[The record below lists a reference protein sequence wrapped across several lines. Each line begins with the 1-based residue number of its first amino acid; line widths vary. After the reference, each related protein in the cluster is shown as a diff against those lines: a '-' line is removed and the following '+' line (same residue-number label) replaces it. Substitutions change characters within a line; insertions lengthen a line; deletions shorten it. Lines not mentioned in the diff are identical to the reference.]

1 MQLFLD
7 FLPVVAFFVA
17 YKLANIY
24 VATGTLIVAV
34 IVQATAQWIQH
45 RKLSPMML
53 TSAVLVL
60 VFGTITLIV
69 HDKTFIQW
77 KPTVR
82 YALLAVAFLTSQF
95 FGEAP
100 LIQRVM
106 GANMTLERSV
116 WRTLNL
122 LWVIFFVAL
131 AGLNLYVA
139 YSYDEA
145 TWVNFK
151 LFGLLGLTFVF
162 AIAQAFW
169 LTSKAPNESGE
180 QAAQPQDRPQ

>member
-1 MQLFLD
+1 MQLFFD

-24 VATGTLIVAV
+24 VATATLIAAVAV
-34 IVQATAQWIQH
+34 QAAVQWFKH

-60 VFGTITLIV
+60 VFGTITLVV

-77 KPTVR
+77 KPTVL

-95 FGEAP
+95 LGEAP
-100 LIQRVM
+100 LIERVM
-106 GANMTLERSV
+106 GANMTLDRHV
-116 WRTLNL
+116 WRKLNL
-122 LWVIFFVAL
+122 IWVAFFLVL
-131 AGLNLYVA
+131 AALNLYVV

-151 LFGLLGLTFVF
+151 LFGLLGITFVF
-162 AIAQAFW
+162 AAAQAFW
-169 LTSKAPNESGE
+169 LASKTPGE
-180 QAAQPQDRPQ
+180 HNDAARDRSQ

>member
-1 MQLFLD
+1 MQLVLD

-24 VATGTLIVAV
+24 VATATLIVAV
-34 IVQATAQWIQH
+34 LVQAAVQWIRH
-45 RKLSPMML
+45 RKLSPMMM

-60 VFGTITLIV
+60 VFGTITLLV

-77 KPTVR
+77 KPTVL
-82 YALLAVAFLTSQF
+82 YALLAVAFFVSQF
-95 FGEAP
+95 AGEAP
-100 LIQRVM
+100 LVERIM
-106 GANMTLERSV
+106 GANMTLERKL
-116 WRTLNL
+116 WRKLNL
-122 LWVIFFVAL
+122 LWVVFFLAL

-139 YSYDEA
+139 YTFDEA

-169 LTSKAPNESGE
+169 ISSKAPD
-180 QAAQPQDRPQ
+180 AAADSTAQSQDRS

>member
-24 VATGTLIVAV
+24 VATATLIAAV
-34 IVQATAQWIQH
+34 MVQAVVQWVRH

-60 VFGTITLIV
+60 VFGTITLLV

-77 KPTVR
+77 KPTVL
-82 YALLAVAFLTSQF
+82 YSLLAVAFLTSQF
-95 FGEAP
+95 VGEAP
-100 LIQRVM
+100 LVERAM
-106 GANMTLERSV
+106 GTNMTLERRV
-116 WRTLNL
+116 WRKLNVA
-122 LWVIFFVAL
+122 WVVFFVAM
-131 AGLNLYVA
+131 AALNLYVA
-139 YSYDEA
+139 YTFDEA

-162 AIAQAFW
+162 AFAQAFW
-169 LTSKAPNESGE
+169 ISSKTPGESTD
-180 QAAQPQDRPQ
+180 ATTQPQDRS